1 MSHNVQL
8 DPYTARAENTNVSP
22 SQKIK
27 DLHGVIR
34 GAETGMLTTR
44 ASDGCLHARAMTPVG
59 PYSESQVNLT
69 FIANNASPK
78 FQELQN
84 DSHVNVSFF
93 DKSSTS
99 WASFSGVAKV
109 IEDRSVIKKHWNTR
123 YAFSPYFGDVDDT
136 HKGDENDPRVVVI
149 EVVPNEVRYWLAKSG
164 GISRGV
170 QEIVQGVRGEV
181 SIPGELRTITAEEI
195 QLVQGLGTTQK

>member
-8 DPYTARAENTNVSP
+8 GPYTANAENTNVSP
-22 SQKIK
+22 LQKMK
-27 DLHGVIR
+27 DFYEVMR

-59 PYSESQVNLT
+59 EYSESQVNLT
-69 FIANNASPK
+69 FIANNTSPK

-84 DSHVNVSFF
+84 DAHVNVSFF

-99 WASFSGVAKV
+99 WASFSGVARV
-109 IEDRSVIKKHWNTR
+109 IEDRSVIEMYWNTR
-123 YAFSPYFGDVDDT
+123 ISAYFDVDDT

-149 EVVPNEVRYWLAKSG
+149 EVVPNEIRYWLAKSG
-164 GISRGV
+164 EVSRDVQGV
-170 QEIVQGVRGEV
+170 VKGVRGEV
-181 SIPGELRTITAEEI
+181 SIPGELRTITEKE
-195 QLVQGLGTTQK
+195 VGLPMVV

>member
-8 DPYTARAENTNVSP
+8 DPYTANAENTNVSP
-22 SQKIK
+22 LQKVK
-27 DLHGVIR
+27 DLYEVIR

-59 PYSESQVNLT
+59 SYSEAHVKLA

-84 DSHVNVSFF
+84 DAHVNVSFF

-99 WASFSGVAKV
+99 WASFSGFARV
-109 IEDRSVIKKHWNTR
+109 IEDRSFIKKYWNTR
-123 YAFSPYFGDVDDT
+123 ISACFGDVDDT
-136 HKGDENDPRVVVI
+136 HKGDENDPRAVVI
-149 EVVPNEVRYWLAKSG
+149 EVIPNEVRYWLAKSG

-170 QEIVQGVRGEV
+170 QEVVKGVQGEV
-181 SIPGELRTITAEEI
+181 SIPGELRTITEEE
-195 QLVQGLGTTQK
+195 VGLPMVV